1 MKKGIFLHSL
11 IGLLA
16 LSCTVQEIEP
26 QTPPYE
32 PAPEDD
38 VFYASLAPE
47 SDTKVYVDEHV
58 KTLWDEKDQI
68 SIFNNGTLNQKYEFM
83 GKTGDN
89 AGYFKRVTEESGTRA
104 GSGYVYAVYPYQEST
119 TLDDSG
125 LLTLML
131 PEEQTYREGSF
142 GPGAN
147 TMVSATDGTNN
158 LLRFKNVGGFLVLKF
173 YGGTSE
179 KPESIKSIKLEGRNG
194 ELLSGEATMTPVIG
208 ELPQIAMAPT
218 AGSSITLTPDKAVDL
233 GTDAENATMFWMVV
247 PPTDFTEGFTLTVT
261 GKKNKVFIK
270 ETDKHLTVERNG
282 VLRIAPIKVT
292 MADPLDPNKVIYY
305 TTSDKQIITPAEGAD
320 FGAEIKSNDYVD
332 VKGIMVFKGNV
343 TQIGDDAF
351 AGCETL
357 TGMTIPETVT
367 TIGDYAFAGCTNLGA
382 KLSPEPEDPTEPS
395 KAPTRSDQITFVIPD
410 GVTSIGAYAFKDCE
424 SLKAIIIPDSV
435 TSIGDGAFEGCTN
448 LTDIN
453 IPDSVTDM
461 GDNVFNGCTSIT
473 SVTIPNGVES
483 IEDYA
488 FAGCDNLI
496 EVIIPETVTSIG
508 RYAFENCE
516 HLVSIT
522 IPDGVTSIKDFTFA
536 GCCSLPSINIP
547 DGVKSIG
554 SSAFESCF
562 KLANV
567 TLPSSVEFIDTWA
580 FASCHA
586 FTSFTI
592 PSRVTSIS
600 DGLFSSCSQ
609 LSSVNI
615 HDGVESIGYGAFL
628 QCSSLTDISIPESVT
643 SIGENAFSE
652 SGLTSITIPENVE
665 SLGNWAFRECTSMT
679 FFTILASIPPV
690 IPHGEGI
697 SEGLFK
703 DTNDFPIYVPAE
715 SLAAYKTAE
724 GWSNYASRIH
734 SIDSPNHEIQGH
746 AYVDLGTGLKWAT
759 MNVGAATESDPGE
772 RYNWT
777 AGMAAVEEWGGSW
790 RLPTKEE
797 LDILIDENK
806 FIWTWDSTNYGCWV
820 ESLIAGFEG
829 NRIFLPANGLYD
841 PTDPEWNIVRT
852 GFYWSSTLE
861 SDPFYLGF
869 DLDDEASPLL
879 VGAFD
884 YNIQIS
890 LRPVAD

>member
-16 LSCTVQEIEP
+16 LSCTVQEIET

-68 SIFNNGTLNQKYEFM
+68 SIFNNSTQNLQYEFM

-89 AGYFKRVTEESGTRA
+89 AGYFKRVSEETGTRA
-104 GSGYVYAVYPYQEST
+104 SGKQVFAVYPYQEST

-125 LLTLML
+125 VLTLML

-147 TMVSATDGTNN
+147 TMVSATDGANN

-305 TTSDKQIITPAEGAD
+305 TTSDKHIITPAEGAD

-343 TQIGDDAF
+343 TQIGDNAF

-461 GDNVFNGCTSIT
+461 GENVFNGCSSIT
-473 SVTIPNGVES
+473 SVTIPDGVES

-488 FAGCDNLI
+488 FAGCENLTEI
-496 EVIIPETVTSIG
+496 IIPETVKSIGQYAFYNCENLTSIDIPSSITSIG
-508 RYAFENCE
+508 
-516 HLVSIT
+516 
-522 IPDGVTSIKDFTFA
+522 K
-536 GCCSLPSINIP
+536 
-547 DGVKSIG
+547 
-554 SSAFESCF
+554 SAFESCTG
-562 KLANV
+562 L
-567 TLPSSVEFIDTWA
+567 TGITIPTDLEIIEEGT
-580 FASCHA
+580 FAACHA
-586 FTSFTI
+586 FTSIVI
-592 PSRVTSIS
+592 PNNVK
-600 DGLFSSCSQ
+600 
-609 LSSVNI
+609 
-615 HDGVESIGYGAFL
+615 SIGRSAFEC
-628 QCSSLTDISIPESVT
+628 CSRLSNVT
-643 SIGENAFSE
+643 LS
-652 SGLTSITIPENVE
+652 SGLTSIKSFAFAECRALTDITIPSTVSDIGGFILQYCVNLVSITVE
-665 SLGNWAFRECTSMT
+665 ASEPSEYVYEEAFM
-679 FFTILASIPPV
+679 
-690 IPHGEGI
+690 
-697 SEGLFK
+697 
-703 DTNDFPIYVPAE
+703 DTNECPIYVPTE
-715 SLAAYKTAE
+715 SVSAYKEANV
-724 GWSNYASRIH
+724 WSLYASRIYA
-734 SIDSPNHEIQGH
+734 IRPQTGTINDH
-746 AYVDLGTGLKWAT
+746 AYVNLGTGTKWST
-759 MNVGAATESDPGE
+759 VNVGASSIVEPGVLLAWSDGKAAAENWGE
-772 RYNWT
+772 
-777 AGMAAVEEWGGSW
+777 GW
-790 RLPTKEE
+790 RLPTKDE
-797 LDILIDENK
+797 LEILTDESK
-806 FIWTWDSTNYGCWV
+806 FTWTWDSDNNGFLI
-820 ESLIAGFEG
+820 SSNIAGFVG
-829 NRIFLPANGLYD
+829 NSIFLPAAGLGVPDEPY
-841 PTDPEWNIVRT
+841 TIPET
-852 GFYWSSTLE
+852 GYFWSSTPNEGGSYYYLE
-861 SDPFYLGF
+861 IDSADVPFTGQGHL
-869 DLDDEASPLL
+869 
-879 VGAFD
+879 
-884 YNIQIS
+884 S
-890 LRPVAD
+890 LQMSIRPVAD